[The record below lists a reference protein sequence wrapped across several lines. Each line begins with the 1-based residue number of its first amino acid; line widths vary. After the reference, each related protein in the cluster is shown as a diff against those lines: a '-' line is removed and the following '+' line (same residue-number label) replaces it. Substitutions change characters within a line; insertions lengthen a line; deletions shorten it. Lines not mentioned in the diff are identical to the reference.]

1 MVEDDKLLILKKMLS
16 KMNWGGEG
24 GGEECLSRLTAP
36 VVCKWCCMHNF
47 FSQQNL

>member
-24 GGEECLSRLTAP
+24 GGGGMFESFDCSSG
-36 VVCKWCCMHNF
+36 V
-47 FSQQNL
+47 

>member
-24 GGEECLSRLTAP
+24 GGGEWN
-36 VVCKWCCMHNF
+36 V
-47 FSQQNL
+47 

>member
-24 GGEECLSRLTAP
+24 GMFELFDCSSG
-36 VVCKWCCMHNF
+36 V
-47 FSQQNL
+47 